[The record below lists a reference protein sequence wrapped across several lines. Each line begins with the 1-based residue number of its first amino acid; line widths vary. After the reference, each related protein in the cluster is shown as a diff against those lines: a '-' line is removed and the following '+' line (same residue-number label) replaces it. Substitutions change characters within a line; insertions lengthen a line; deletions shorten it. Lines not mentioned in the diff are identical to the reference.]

1 MTSLLDSEA
10 QFLQRA
16 AELGIPDTAAQS
28 FKGQGLATL
37 NRYGFAHGQ
46 PGQPI
51 DEAAFNTFF
60 ESIAGASQSLK
71 TLSAARNLLFE
82 AHVFISASLKNRVEA
97 TADTAKPVPRAERS
111 ARLQGLRAKYAG
123 LDISKALEPGHA
135 MLDSTSHQAESKI
148 LKYMP
153 PSRCASRE
161 QEMMS
166 NKSSAK
172 LLEIEGSQLKVKEND
187 KGLFIENNTE
197 FLVYQ
202 ALRRRG
208 LAYEF
213 ADLITYTVHQRWVD
227 WLFAELSKE
236 QPARFQKVQMFQ
248 ILRADKAAWLHMAD
262 VVKDIRPSD
271 GSRPLEA
278 EFERLP
284 TVHSVVFA
292 LMPLQQTG
300 SKGFDSKGDK
310 GGKGKLGKGWKGNR
324 PSPYDMPARETWF
337 ARPGDKGK
345 GKSKGKEKGKIL
357 ANTSDGPRTPK
368 LLLGLH
374 YKCPT
379 SGKSICFGHN
389 LPGGCPNGKNNEAEC
404 DRGLHICSKCLGAH
418 SYNQCPQRQSN

>member
-1 MTSLLDSEA
+1 MI
-10 QFLQRA
+10 R
-16 AELGIPDTAAQS
+16 
-28 FKGQGLATL
+28 
-37 NRYGFAHGQ
+37 
-46 PGQPI
+46 
-51 DEAAFNTFF
+51 
-60 ESIAGASQSLK
+60 
-71 TLSAARNLLFE
+71 
-82 AHVFISASLKNRVEA
+82 HVFISASLKNRVEA

-111 ARLQGLRAKYAG
+111 ARLQGLRAKYTG

-187 KGLFIENNTE
+187 NGLFIEHNTE

-236 QPARFQKVQMFQ
+236 QSARFQKVQMFQ

-284 TVHSVVFA
+284 TVHSR
-292 LMPLQQTG
+292 
-300 SKGFDSKGDK
+300 
-310 GGKGKLGKGWKGNR
+310 WKR
-324 PSPYDMPARETWF
+324 QARE
-337 ARPGDKGK
+337 RLEGQSP
-345 GKSKGKEKGKIL
+345 
-357 ANTSDGPRTPK
+357 
-368 LLLGLH
+368 
-374 YKCPT
+374 
-379 SGKSICFGHN
+379 
-389 LPGGCPNGKNNEAEC
+389 LP
-404 DRGLHICSKCLGAH
+404 L
-418 SYNQCPQRQSN
+418 

>member
-1 MTSLLDSEA
+1 
-10 QFLQRA
+10 
-16 AELGIPDTAAQS
+16 
-28 FKGQGLATL
+28 
-37 NRYGFAHGQ
+37 
-46 PGQPI
+46 
-51 DEAAFNTFF
+51 
-60 ESIAGASQSLK
+60 
-71 TLSAARNLLFE
+71 
-82 AHVFISASLKNRVEA
+82 
-97 TADTAKPVPRAERS
+97 
-111 ARLQGLRAKYAG
+111 
-123 LDISKALEPGHA
+123 

-284 TVHSVVFA
+284 TVHSR
-292 LMPLQQTG
+292 
-300 SKGFDSKGDK
+300 
-310 GGKGKLGKGWKGNR
+310 WKR
-324 PSPYDMPARETWF
+324 QARE
-337 ARPGDKGK
+337 RLEGQSP
-345 GKSKGKEKGKIL
+345 
-357 ANTSDGPRTPK
+357 
-368 LLLGLH
+368 
-374 YKCPT
+374 
-379 SGKSICFGHN
+379 
-389 LPGGCPNGKNNEAEC
+389 LP
-404 DRGLHICSKCLGAH
+404 L
-418 SYNQCPQRQSN
+418 